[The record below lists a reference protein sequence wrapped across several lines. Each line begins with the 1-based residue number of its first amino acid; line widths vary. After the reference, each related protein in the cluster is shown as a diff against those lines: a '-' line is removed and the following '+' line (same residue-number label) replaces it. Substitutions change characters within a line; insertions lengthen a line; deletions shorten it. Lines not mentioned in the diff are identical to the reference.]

1 MYHTIKDGK
10 NAIKSIDKVYPIL
23 EEIFNGRASMI
34 RKEILEEYSRF
45 EFETKFYGRSGHYSK
60 TCRVLPTFE
69 TLRHL
74 GLLVVIEEEESHM
87 YSVED
92 NYYNTVNI
100 DSTTYKK
107 LPKVFQ
113 DMCEETNFVRYHY
126 ELTPKEIAVEKIIET
141 VRNNFDSF
149 MKLAD

>member
-10 NAIKSIDKVYPIL
+10 NAIEKINKVYPIL
-23 EEIFNGRASMI
+23 EEIFNGRASMT
-34 RKEILEEYSRF
+34 RKEILKEYSRF
-45 EFETKFYGRSGHYSK
+45 EFETLRYGR
-60 TCRVLPTFE
+60 RRRILPVFE

-74 GLLVVIEEEESHM
+74 GVLIVVETEENHM

-100 DSTTYKK
+100 DSTTYEK

-113 DMCEETNFVRYHY
+113 DMCEETDFIRYHY
-126 ELTPKEIAVEKIIET
+126 ELTPKEIAVEKILNSVNE
-141 VRNNFDSF
+141 NFKSL

>member
-10 NAIKSIDKVYPIL
+10 NAIERINKVYPIL
-23 EEIFNGRASMI
+23 EEIFNGRASMT

-45 EFETKFYGRSGHYSK
+45 EFETLRYGRRRR
-60 TCRVLPTFE
+60 TMPTFE

-74 GLLVVIEEEESHM
+74 GLLAVIEEEENHM

-92 NYYNTVNI
+92 NSYNTVNI
-100 DSTTYKK
+100 DSATYKK

-113 DMCEETNFVRYHY
+113 DMCEETDFVRYHY
-126 ELTPKEIAVEKIIET
+126 ELTPKEIAVEKILNAVNE
-141 VRNNFDSF
+141 NFKSF

>member
-10 NAIKSIDKVYPIL
+10 NAIERINKVYPIL
-23 EEIFNGRASMI
+23 EEIFNGRASMT
-34 RKEILEEYSRF
+34 RKEILKEYSKV
-45 EFETKFYGRSGHYSK
+45 EFETTYYGLSHYYSN
-60 TCRVLPTFE
+60 TYRVLPNFE

-74 GLLVVIEEEESHM
+74 GLLVVVEEEENHM
-87 YSVED
+87 YFVED

-100 DSTTYKK
+100 DSTTYEK

-113 DMCEETNFVRYHY
+113 DMCEETDFVRYHY
-126 ELTPKEIAVEKIIET
+126 ELTPKEIAVEKILNSVNE
-141 VRNNFDSF
+141 NFKSL

>member
-10 NAIKSIDKVYPIL
+10 NAIERINKVYPIL
-23 EEIFNGRASMI
+23 EEIFNGRASMT

-45 EFETKFYGRSGHYSK
+45 EFETLRYGRRRR
-60 TCRVLPTFE
+60 TMPTFE

-74 GLLVVIEEEESHM
+74 GLLAVIEEEENHM

-92 NYYNTVNI
+92 NSYNTVNI
-100 DSTTYKK
+100 DSATYKK

-113 DMCEETNFVRYHY
+113 DMCEETDFVRYHY
-126 ELTPKEIAVEKIIET
+126 ELKPKEIAVEKILNAVNE
-141 VRNNFDSF
+141 NFKSF

>member
-10 NAIKSIDKVYPIL
+10 NAIKSINKVYPIL

-45 EFETKFYGRSGHYSK
+45 EFETLRYGRRRR
-60 TCRVLPTFE
+60 TMPTFE

-74 GLLVVIEEEESHM
+74 GLLVVIEEEENHM

-126 ELTPKEIAVEKIIET
+126 ELTPKEIAVEKILNAVNE
-141 VRNNFDSF
+141 NFKSF
-149 MKLAD
+149 MELAD

>member
-10 NAIKSIDKVYPIL
+10 NAIKSINKVYPIL

-45 EFETKFYGRSGHYSK
+45 EFETLRYGRRRR
-60 TCRVLPTFE
+60 TMPTFE

-74 GLLVVIEEEESHM
+74 GLLVVIEEEENHI

-92 NYYNTVNI
+92 NYYNTVSI
-100 DSTTYKK
+100 DSATYEK

-113 DMCEETNFVRYHY
+113 DMCEETDFVRYHY
-126 ELTPKEIAVEKIIET
+126 ELTPREIAIEKILNSVNE
-141 VRNNFDSF
+141 NFKSL

>member
-10 NAIKSIDKVYPIL
+10 NAIERINKVYPIL

-45 EFETKFYGRSGHYSK
+45 EFETLRYGRGRRR
-60 TCRVLPTFE
+60 TLPTFE

-74 GLLVVIEEEESHM
+74 GLLVVVEEENKILYFAEG
-87 YSVED
+87 
-92 NYYNTVNI
+92 NYGDPEPISEKLYNQ
-100 DSTTYKK
+100 
-107 LPKVFQ
+107 LPQALQ
-113 DMCEETNFVRYHY
+113 DHCSERDFLRYHY
-126 ELTPKEIAVEKIIET
+126 ELIPREIVIEKILNSVNE
-141 VRNNFDSF
+141 NFKSL

>member
-10 NAIKSIDKVYPIL
+10 NAIERINKVYPIL
-23 EEIFNGRASMI
+23 EEIFNGRSSMI
-34 RKEILEEYSRF
+34 RKEILKEYSKV
-45 EFETKFYGRSGHYSK
+45 EFETKYYGRSHYCSN
-60 TCRVLPTFE
+60 TYRVLPTFE

-74 GLLVVIEEEESHM
+74 GLLVVVEEEENHM

-113 DMCEETNFVRYHY
+113 NMCEETNFVRYHY
-126 ELTPKEIAVEKIIET
+126 ELTPKEIAVEKILNAVNE
-141 VRNNFDSF
+141 NFKSF
-149 MKLAD
+149 MELAD